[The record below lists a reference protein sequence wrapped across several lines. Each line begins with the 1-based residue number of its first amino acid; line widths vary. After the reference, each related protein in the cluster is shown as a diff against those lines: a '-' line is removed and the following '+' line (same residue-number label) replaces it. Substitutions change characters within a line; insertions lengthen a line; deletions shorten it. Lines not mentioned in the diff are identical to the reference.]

1 MPGTAESDLVVIGSS
16 PCGIACAVRAAR
28 EGLSVLLVSEGRH
41 VGGMLSSGIGVMD
54 TQYDGRRAPLYDE
67 ICDRIKGYYRERYG
81 EDSPQYRTCLPGD
94 RTSSGNRLTFEPH
107 VAEAVLEQ
115 LLAEQPA
122 IEVLRGWV
130 VDGVERDIDHVVA
143 VHLRREVDGQRQ
155 RLAAHL
161 FVDAT
166 YTADLA
172 AQAGVPYR
180 VGREDRAEFGEPH
193 AGRIFSRRV
202 NRDGVATYPR
212 AAVEGALNLRPFQSI
227 NAQIFAGSTG
237 EGDHK
242 VQSYHLRLC
251 MSRDPAN
258 QHQPR
263 RPARYDRDYFLR
275 RFRGRWPRIRGNPI
289 PNDKANWWTNYI
301 GEGWAYPDADR
312 AQRRAIVD
320 RYRDYHLG
328 LIWFLQNDP
337 EVPAE
342 VRADARR
349 WGLAADEFV
358 DNDHVPYEL
367 YVREAR
373 RIRGRAVFTEHDGS
387 LARGIERTP
396 IHADAVAVTEWFM
409 DSHEVSEETA
419 PGSDGEGLILL
430 SEVTRPGQVPFRC
443 LLDRT
448 LVNLL
453 VPLCVSATHVGWG
466 TIRLESVFM
475 QLGEAAGFAC
485 ALARETDT
493 APGHLDPELL
503 LRRLVA
509 APMMVSFFNDFDMA
523 TAAPWV
529 AAVQYLG
536 TRGFFA
542 DYDARPDEPLSAAV
556 AAVWARAC
564 AELLAGPPRG
574 ADADRAALTTAR
586 AVHRATAAERVSGHG
601 AGGGERG
608 AAPIDRA
615 RFVALLTTAARS
627 CDAEVS
633 AGEPATATRDAGA
646 EDAVPLTRG
655 EACLMVV
662 AALNR
667 SGRPVGGAGD
677 SERRSLA
684 GPRAAN

>member
-1 MPGTAESDLVVIGSS
+1 MVAEHDLVVIGSS
-16 PCGIACAVRAAR
+16 PCGVACAVRAAR

-41 VGGMLSSGIGVMD
+41 IGGMLASGIGVMD

-81 EDSPQYRTCLPGD
+81 EHSSQYRTCLPGD
-94 RTSSGNRLTFEPH
+94 RTSSSNRLTFEPH

-115 LLAEQPA
+115 LVAEQPA
-122 IEVLRGWV
+122 IALLRGWV
-130 VDGVERDIDHVVA
+130 TEAVERCGDQVIA
-143 VHLRREVDGQRQ
+143 VHLRRERGEQRQ
-155 RLAAHL
+155 RVAASL

-172 AQAGVPYR
+172 ARAGVPYR
-180 VGREDRAEFGEPH
+180 VGREDRTEFGEPH
-193 AGRIFSRRV
+193 AGRIFSVRV
-202 NRDGVATYPR
+202 DNAGVATYPR
-212 AAVEGALNLRPFQSI
+212 AAVEGSLNLRPFQSI
-227 NAQIFAGSTG
+227 NAQIYAGRTG

-258 QHQPR
+258 QHQPP
-263 RPARYDRDYFLR
+263 RPARYDRDYFRR
-275 RFRGRWPRIRGNPI
+275 RFRGRWPRIGGNPI

-301 GEGWAYPDADR
+301 GAGWAYPDADWP
-312 AQRRAIVD
+312 QRRAIIE

-337 EVPAE
+337 EVPE
-342 VRADARR
+342 QVRAAARR
-349 WGLAADEFV
+349 WGLAADEFT

-387 LARGIERTP
+387 LARGIERAP
-396 IHADAVAVTEWFM
+396 IHADAVTVTEWFM

-430 SEVTRPGQVPFRC
+430 SEITRPGQVPFRC

-475 QLGEAAGFAC
+475 QLGEAAGYAC

-493 APGHLDPELL
+493 APGHLDPDLL

-523 TAAPWV
+523 TKAPWV
-529 AAVQYLG
+529 PAVQYLG

-542 DYDARPDEPLSAAV
+542 DYDARPDEPLCLAV
-556 AAVWARAC
+556 AEVWARAFGELV
-564 AELLAGPPRG
+564 AEPQRG
-574 ADADRAALTTAR
+574 ADADRAALATAQ
-586 AVHRATAAERVSGHG
+586 AVHRASAAERPSGHG
-601 AGGGERG
+601 DAGVDRP
-608 AAPIDRA
+608 AAAIDRT
-615 RFVALLTTAARS
+615 RFKAVLTTAARS
-627 CDAEVS
+627 RGLEVS
-633 AGEPATATRDAGA
+633 AGELATAGRDAGA
-646 EDAVPLTRG
+646 GDAGPLTRG

-662 AALNR
+662 AALDR
-667 SGRPVGGAGD
+667 TSVACRRAGG
-677 SERRSLA
+677 ELI
-684 GPRAAN
+684 

>member
-1 MPGTAESDLVVIGSS
+1 MAEYDLVVIGSS

-28 EGLSVLLVSEGRH
+28 EGLSVALVSEGRH

-67 ICDRIKGYYRERYG
+67 ICDRIKAYYRERYG
-81 EDSPQYRTCLPGD
+81 EKSPQYRTCLPGA

-115 LLAEQPA
+115 LLAEHGA
-122 IEVLRGWV
+122 IALLRGWV
-130 VDGVERDIDHVVA
+130 VDGVERDVDRVVA
-143 VHLRREVDGQRQ
+143 VLLRREDGAQRQ
-155 RLAAHL
+155 RLAAAL

-180 VGREDRAEFGEPH
+180 VGREDRNEFGEPH

-202 NRDGVATYPR
+202 NQDGVATYPR

-227 NAQIFAGSTG
+227 NTQIFAGSTG

-251 MSRDPAN
+251 MSCDPAN
-258 QHQPR
+258 QYQPP
-263 RPARYDRDYFLR
+263 RPARYDRSYFLR
-275 RFRGRWPRIRGNPI
+275 RFRDRWPRIGGNPI
-289 PNDKANWWTNYI
+289 PNHKANWWTNYI
-301 GEGWAYPDADR
+301 GEGWAYADADWP
-312 AQRRAIVD
+312 QRRAMVD

-328 LIWFLQNDP
+328 LIWFLQHDP

-342 VRADARR
+342 VRADAQR

-358 DNDHVPYEL
+358 DNGHVPYEL

-387 LARGIERTP
+387 LARGIERAP
-396 IHADAVAVTEWFM
+396 IHADAVTITEWFM
-409 DSHEVSEETA
+409 DSHEVSEETQ
-419 PGSDGEGLILL
+419 PGSDGDGLILL
-430 SEVTRPGQVPFRC
+430 SEITRPGQVPFRC
-443 LLDRT
+443 LLDGT
-448 LVNLL
+448 LVNLI

-493 APGHLDPELL
+493 APGHLDADLL

-523 TAAPWV
+523 TRKPWV
-529 AAVQYLG
+529 PAVQYLG

-542 DYDARPDEPLSAAV
+542 DYDARPDDPLSATV
-556 AAVWARAC
+556 AEVWTRAC

-574 ADADRAALTTAR
+574 ADADLAALATAR
-586 AVHRATAAERVSGHG
+586 AVHRATAAERESGPG
-601 AGGGERG
+601 AGGAPG

-615 RFVALLTTAARS
+615 RFVTLLTAAARYRDLDPS
-627 CDAEVS
+627 ES
-633 AGEPATATRDAGA
+633 QLATAGTRSLTPDG
-646 EDAVPLTRG
+646 DDTGPLTRG
-655 EACLMVV
+655 EACRMVF
-662 AALNR
+662 AALDR
-667 SGRPVGGAGD
+667 SGT
-677 SERRSLA
+677 S
-684 GPRAAN
+684 

>member
-1 MPGTAESDLVVIGSS
+1 MPGTAEHDLVVIGSS
-16 PCGIACAVRAAR
+16 PCGIVCAVRAAR
-28 EGLSVLLVSEGRH
+28 EGLSVTLVSEGRH

-67 ICDRIKGYYRERYG
+67 VCDRIKGYYRERYG
-81 EDSPQYRTCLPGD
+81 EESPQYRTCLPGD

-107 VAEAVLEQ
+107 VAEAVLER
-115 LLAEQPA
+115 LLAEQPE
-122 IEVLRGWV
+122 IEVLRGWL
-130 VDGVERDIDHVVA
+130 VDGVERAGDRVVA
-143 VHLRREVDGQRQ
+143 VHLRREDGAQRR
-155 RLAAHL
+155 RLAAAL

-180 VGREDRAEFGEPH
+180 VGREDRNEFGEPH
-193 AGRIFSRRV
+193 AGIIFSVRV
-202 NRDGVATYPR
+202 NNDGTATYPR
-212 AAVEGALNLRPFQSI
+212 AAVEGSLNLRPFQSI

-258 QHQPR
+258 QHQPP
-263 RPARYDRDYFLR
+263 RPARYDGDYFLR

-289 PNDKANWWTNYI
+289 PNHKANWWTNYV
-301 GEGWAYPDADR
+301 GEGWAYPDADWR
-312 AQRRAIVD
+312 QRRAIVD

-328 LIWFLQNDP
+328 LIWFLQHDP
-337 EVPAE
+337 EVPAA

-358 DNDHVPYEL
+358 DNDHLPYEL

-387 LARGIERTP
+387 LARGIDRAP

-409 DSHEVSEETA
+409 DSHEVSEETQ
-419 PGSDGEGLILL
+419 PGSDGDGLILL
-430 SEVTRPGQVPFRC
+430 SEITRPGQVPFRC
-443 LLDRT
+443 LLDRG
-448 LVNLL
+448 LVNLV

-485 ALARETDT
+485 ALSRETDT
-493 APGHLDPELL
+493 APGDLDPDLL

-523 TAAPWV
+523 TTAPWV

-542 DYDARPDEPLSAAV
+542 DYDARPDAPLSATV

-564 AELLAGPPRG
+564 GELLVGPPRG
-574 ADADRAALTTAR
+574 ADADRAALATAR
-586 AVHRATAAERVSGHG
+586 TVHRGAAAERESGHG
-601 AGGGERG
+601 AGGDGG

-615 RFVALLTTAARS
+615 RFVALLTAAARY
-627 CDAEVS
+627 
-633 AGEPATATRDAGA
+633 RDLYRSDSPLAITGSTPR
-646 EDAVPLTRG
+646 DPDDSGPLTRG
-655 EACLMVV
+655 EACRMIF
-662 AALNR
+662 AALDR
-667 SGRPVGGAGD
+667 SGA
-677 SERRSLA
+677 
-684 GPRAAN
+684 

>member
-1 MPGTAESDLVVIGSS
+1 MPGTAEHDLVVIGSS

-28 EGLSVLLVSEGRH
+28 EGLSVTLVSEGRH

-67 ICDRIKGYYRERYG
+67 VCDRIKDHYRERYG
-81 EDSPQYRTCLPGD
+81 EESPQYRTCLPGD

-115 LLAEQPA
+115 MLAEQPA
-122 IEVLRGWV
+122 IVVLRGWL
-130 VDGVERDIDHVVA
+130 VDGVERDVDRVVA
-143 VHLRREVDGQRQ
+143 VHLRQEDGTQRQ
-155 RLAAHL
+155 RLAAAL

-172 AQAGVPYR
+172 TQAGVPYR
-180 VGREDRAEFGEPH
+180 VGREDRNEFGEPH

-202 NRDGVATYPR
+202 NQDGVATYPR
-212 AAVEGALNLRPFQSI
+212 AAVEGSLNLRPFQSI
-227 NAQIFAGSTG
+227 NTQLFAGSTG

-258 QHQPR
+258 QHRPP
-263 RPARYDRDYFLR
+263 RPARYDRGYFLR
-275 RFRGRWPRIRGNPI
+275 RFRGRWPRIGGNPI
-289 PNDKANWWTNYI
+289 PNHKANWWTNYI
-301 GEGWAYPDADR
+301 GEGWAYADADWP
-312 AQRRAIVD
+312 QRRAIVD

-328 LIWFLQNDP
+328 LVWFLQNDP
-337 EVPAE
+337 EVPAA

-358 DNDHVPYEL
+358 DNGHVPYEL

-387 LARGIERTP
+387 LARGIGRAP

-409 DSHEVSEETA
+409 DSHEVSEETQH
-419 PGSDGEGLILL
+419 GSDGDGLILL
-430 SEVTRPGQVPFRC
+430 SEITRPGQVPFRC
-443 LLDRT
+443 LLDGT
-448 LVNLL
+448 LVNLV

-475 QLGEAAGFAC
+475 QLGEAAGLAC

-493 APGHLDPELL
+493 APGHVDADLL

-529 AAVQYLG
+529 PAVQYLG
-536 TRGFFA
+536 THGLFA
-542 DYDARPDEPLSAAV
+542 DYDARPDDPLSMAV
-556 AAVWARAC
+556 AEVWARAC
-564 AELLAGPPRG
+564 GELLAGPPRG
-574 ADADRAALTTAR
+574 AAADRTATATAR
-586 AVHRATAAERVSGHG
+586 AVHRATAAERESGHR
-601 AGGGERG
+601 AGGRDRG
-608 AAPIDRA
+608 AAPIARA
-615 RFVALLTTAARS
+615 RFVALLTAAARYRGV
-627 CDAEVS
+627 ELS
-633 AGEPATATRDAGA
+633 ASQLATAGNRSRTPGGA
-646 EDAVPLTRG
+646 DTGPLTRA
-655 EACLMVV
+655 EACRMLFAV
-662 AALNR
+662 LDR
-667 SGRPVGGAGD
+667 SGT
-677 SERRSLA
+677 S
-684 GPRAAN
+684 